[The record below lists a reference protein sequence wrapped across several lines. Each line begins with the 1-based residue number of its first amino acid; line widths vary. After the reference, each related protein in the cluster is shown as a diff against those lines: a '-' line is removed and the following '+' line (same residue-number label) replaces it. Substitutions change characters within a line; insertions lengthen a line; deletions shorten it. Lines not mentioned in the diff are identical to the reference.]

1 MKPEASH
8 FRIVAELASAI
19 AVVVS
24 LVFVGLEV
32 RETARQTELN
42 TEAMRL
48 AAYQDLI
55 SQISQFNVVLLD
67 SATAAVHL
75 KIEDRQGDAASLTPI
90 ERSQA
95 DRILFLLVR
104 HADMAFYQ
112 YEKGLLSE
120 DRLESAVRPFTSDLD
135 APLYREFWGRAKGN
149 FVPSFQAYIDS
160 YLGQP

>member
-1 MKPEASH
+1 MSSRTHP
-8 FRIVAELASAI
+8 FRLLAEIASAI

-42 TEAMRL
+42 TEALRL

-55 SQISQFNVVLLD
+55 SQISDFNMALLD
-67 SATAAVHL
+67 PEV
-75 KIEDRQGDAASLTPI
+75 ASVYLRASDPQSDWASMNSI

-95 DRILFLLVR
+95 DRILYLLVR

-112 YEKGLLSE
+112 VEQGLLSE
-120 DRLESAVRPFTSDLD
+120 DRLNSAVRPFTADLD
-135 APLYREFWGRAKGN
+135 SPIYRDFWERSKQH

-160 YLGQP
+160 QMAAR